1 MSGPVRPPLEVT
13 EVDGSPDG
21 RPINKIIVSNGDL
34 SISGTTATIDTSGAG
49 GTAALTDTYVGF
61 GSGSNLL
68 TGSAKLTWNDTA
80 GSEQLKV
87 SGSGVTDGGLV
98 IENTNTG
105 VTSAPDLVLHRNVT
119 GTDNDF
125 IGRMDFR
132 GQDDTGNDV
141 NYLMMTMKIQD
152 ASEDAGRLG
161 FFVSGNASLNAD
173 DSQLMIF
180 GRTGLTGNP
189 GLVSINNSGRS
200 DVDFRISGDTET
212 SLFYTDASADRVGIG
227 TNAPDALF
235 HVKTSDTTTV
245 IFEGAK
251 TSDGTLVDISFKNS
265 SDSTAQIGVLRTGA
279 NDACAMIFGTQ
290 PTGGNVTERMR
301 IASDGKVGIGED
313 SPDALFH
320 VKTSDSSVDTVIFE
334 STDTDGADDGPDL
347 VLYRKDESPGDG
359 VQLGSL
365 KFRGRNNASADIG
378 YAHIEAE
385 VESGFGTSA
394 NGLLR
399 LGVVA
404 DGTSPTDI
412 VYVSGAGSSPN
423 VGIGTIPDSD
433 VERLHIKGSGD
444 DTLVR
449 LESTETGAGSAP
461 ELNLYRSATAT
472 TDDVVGQIRFQAKS
486 ATGSINITA
495 ATLYT
500 QLKAVSG
507 TAMDSVLHFDIR
519 KSNSSTSALQLG
531 NTEAV
536 FNEGSAD
543 IDFRVESNGNAN
555 MLKINSN
562 NDNMGIAGDP
572 SSSVESLH
580 IFGTQ
585 SANPIVRVETSDSG
599 GTDGPDIELYRNS
612 STPADGD
619 DLGVIEFVGNSD
631 DGAGTITTGINYAR
645 ITGEIADVTTGTE
658 DARLLFKCITAGGAA
673 QEYLRMGMQDVIV
686 NEGSG
691 DINFRVESNNNANM
705 LKIDGGMDRIGIGAA
720 PATGLAQLQVDDSA
734 SFLYYTPAIH
744 TSNYDLTEADCHN
757 TLHYSKTASGT
768 ISFVLPAASETVAGM
783 KVTLINTGGNVQL
796 VGQAAEG
803 QKMNGTAASSTEPT
817 AAFNTSFSRLEAF
830 AIDSDDWAVYVD
842 GAIATITN
850 T

>member
-61 GSGSNLL
+61 GRGSNLL

-227 TNAPDALF
+227 TNA
-235 HVKTSDTTTV
+235 
-245 IFEGAK
+245 
-251 TSDGTLVDISFKNS
+251 
-265 SDSTAQIGVLRTGA
+265 
-279 NDACAMIFGTQ
+279 
-290 PTGGNVTERMR
+290 
-301 IASDGKVGIGED
+301 
-313 SPDALFH
+313 PDALFH

-720 PATGLAQLQVDDSA
+720 PATGLAQLQVDASA
-734 SFLYYTPAIH
+734 SFLYYTPSIH
-744 TSNYDLTEADCHN
+744 TSNYALTEADCHN

-842 GAIATITN
+842 GAIATITK

>member
-235 HVKTSDTTTV
+235 HVKTSD
-245 IFEGAK
+245 
-251 TSDGTLVDISFKNS
+251 
-265 SDSTAQIGVLRTGA
+265 
-279 NDACAMIFGTQ
+279 
-290 PTGGNVTERMR
+290 
-301 IASDGKVGIGED
+301 
-313 SPDALFH
+313 
-320 VKTSDSSVDTVIFE
+320 SSVDTVIFE

-365 KFRGRNNASADIG
+365 KFRGRNTASADIG

-486 ATGSINITA
+486 ATGAINITA

-500 QLKAVSG
+500 ELKAVSG

-519 KSNSSTSALQLG
+519 KSNSSTSALELG
-531 NTEAV
+531 NTETV
-536 FNEGSAD
+536 FNEGGVD
-543 IDFRVESNGNAN
+543 IDFRIESNGN
-555 MLKINSN
+555 
-562 NDNMGIAGDP
+562 
-572 SSSVESLH
+572 
-580 IFGTQ
+580 Q
-585 SANPIVRVETSDSG
+585 
-599 GTDGPDIELYRNS
+599 
-612 STPADGD
+612 
-619 DLGVIEFVGNSD
+619 
-631 DGAGTITTGINYAR
+631 
-645 ITGEIADVTTGTE
+645 
-658 DARLLFKCITAGGAA
+658 
-673 QEYLRMGMQDVIV
+673 
-686 NEGSG
+686 
-691 DINFRVESNNNANM
+691 NM
-705 LKIDGGMDRIGIGAA
+705 LKIDGNNDNLGIGAA
-720 PATGLAQLQVDDSA
+720 PASGLAQLQVDGSA

-744 TSNYDLTEADCHN
+744 TANYDLTVADCHN